1 MILSVRMPDVGSD
14 GGIVV
19 VCTEGHRLR
28 SSRRAGVWASVLLV
42 AASVILAA
50 QDEPR
55 HFLWKVTSPEGG
67 EAYLLGSVHVLTKSF
82 YPLSPVIEQAFASSK
97 VLVEE
102 VDLDEM
108 DDPATM
114 MRLVGKA
121 MLPDGQTLDQLV
133 SKDTFEAVR
142 ARAETHGVPMPVLQR
157 MKPWMAAVTL
167 TAAELARAGFDG
179 TLGVDRHFYDRAK
192 ASGMPR
198 RALETAA
205 YQFDRLDGL
214 SAVLQEASLKAMLA
228 DIDTQAANF
237 ERLVEAWRAGDTA
250 AVGRLLHEGFKDSPE
265 IAERLLVERNR
276 NWVAPVE
283 KCLVER
289 ARCFV
294 VVGAAH
300 LVGPDSLVELLRAR
314 EHAVVQQ

>member
-1 MILSVRMPDVGSD
+1 MKKLQW
-14 GGIVV
+14 
-19 VCTEGHRLR
+19 TLR
-28 SSRRAGVWASVLLV
+28 AWACMMALA
-42 AASVILAA
+42 AASGALGA
-50 QDEPR
+50 QEAPK
-55 HFLWKVTSPEGG
+55 HFLWKVTSPAGA
-67 EAYLLGSVHVLTKSF
+67 EAYLFGSIHALGKGV
-82 YPLSPVIEQAFASSK
+82 YPLSPVIEEAFAASK

-108 DDPATM
+108 NDPATM
-114 MRLVGKA
+114 IGLVGKA

-133 SKDTFEAVR
+133 SKETFAAVR
-142 ARAETHGVPMPVLQR
+142 ARADRHGLPVPMLQR

-167 TAAELARAGFDG
+167 AAAELTRAGFDPSFG
-179 TLGVDRHFYDRAK
+179 IDRHFYDRAR

-198 RALETAA
+198 RALETVA

-214 SAVLQEASLKAMLA
+214 GSTQQEASLKAMLA

-237 ERLVEAWRAGDTA
+237 QSMVDAWRRGDTA
-250 AVGRLLHEGFKDSPE
+250 RVERFLFEGFKDAPE
-265 IAERLLVERNR
+265 VAERLLAERNR
-276 NWVAPVE
+276 NWVEPVE
-283 KCLVER
+283 TCLTEQ

-314 EHAVVQQ
+314 KHSVVQQ